1 MPGSARQCLERR
13 RYPREP
19 VFRVAILCS
28 AAVLVAAGCGGSNGA
43 STGASAPISH
53 TVIATS
59 KAFSDAGI
67 PFSTAVTSNPYVRG
81 QQVYL
86 PAKVSGSEFTDHVLS
101 MLSGSRLADRAGWV
115 AWVWDSDAMA
125 QKAVKTLPLS
135 KWGVSD
141 AKVTRVID
149 GNVIIVASNFVGAQ
163 KPKLDAALANLHG

>member
-1 MPGSARQCLERR
+1 
-13 RYPREP
+13 

-28 AAVLVAAGCGGSNGA
+28 VAVLVAAGCGGGGSNGA
-43 STGASAPISH
+43 SAPLSH

-67 PFSTAVTSNPYVRG
+67 PFNTAVTSNPYVRG

-86 PAKVSGSEFTDHVLS
+86 PAKVNGSEFTDHVLS
-101 MLSGSRLADRAGWV
+101 MLSGSRLSSRTGWV

-125 QKAVKTLPLS
+125 QKAVKTLPLP

-141 AKVTRVID
+141 AKVTRVVD
-149 GNVIIVASNFVGAQ
+149 GNVIIVASNFSGAQ